1 MAGEEREMDTKPV
14 EQEYRRLLYD
24 GDIEQS
30 TVPQGVA
37 YRPVRSRIKDRKVST
52 FNVILVLFGL
62 AAAVV
67 LYISNVIAVTQLA
80 AEVNALEKRYQT
92 VLNSNELL
100 RAELNRKSSLER
112 IGKIAGEE
120 LGLRYPQEQP
130 AWIRVDE
137 GRIEQLE
144 SK

>member
-1 MAGEEREMDTKPV
+1 MAGQEREMDTTPV

-30 TVPQGVA
+30 TVSQGVA
-37 YRPVRSRIKDRKVST
+37 YRPVRSRVKDRKVST